1 MTKGMLTGM
10 CKAEDCLYATAHKE
24 TKLLFSLNWTLN
36 YSLCFGS
43 MAGYDLFSVE
53 VVTKHK
59 AKTLAYIP
67 KYNFKLLSSN
77 KSLIII
83 MIWCD

>member
-1 MTKGMLTGM
+1 MI
-10 CKAEDCLYATAHKE
+10 CEDSVSTQYVSE
-24 TKLLFSLNWTLN
+24 NI
-36 YSLCFGS
+36 
-43 MAGYDLFSVE
+43 MASFFFSVE